1 MLETQE
7 QTTKQ
12 LIQEVEQVTERITET
27 YPCDKCKVEFCS
39 RLCYRMTR
47 WAEIAKDKLTE
58 YETAE
63 EDGRL
68 LTLPCK
74 PGNVVYVIIPSYTT
88 CSKYG
93 YVFDEYS
100 CIRCEEYEKECDSYL
115 EYCIW
120 ENKYA
125 TLRWIIGRLERF
137 GKTVFINR
145 EEAEKALKESEIGN
159 ETD

>member
-1 MLETQE
+1 M
-7 QTTKQ
+7 
-12 LIQEVEQVTERITET
+12 IERLSDKC
-27 YPCDKCKVEFCS
+27 PCDKC
-39 RLCYRMTR
+39 T
-47 WAEIAKDKLTE
+47 KDRKCELSQEACEEYLKWEDDCIKKLAE

-63 EDGRL
+63 EEGRL

-74 PGNVVYVIIPSYTT
+74 PGNVAYVIIPSYIT

-93 YVFDEYS
+93 HVFDEYS

-120 ENKYA
+120 ENKYT
-125 TLRWIIGRLERF
+125 TLRWIIGSLERF

-145 EEAEKALKESEIGN
+145 EEAEKTLEEMNKDNGINQRTSN
-159 ETD
+159 YRTS

>member
-1 MLETQE
+1 M
-7 QTTKQ
+7 
-12 LIQEVEQVTERITET
+12 TERLSNKN
-27 YPCDKCKVEFCS
+27 PCRRCRRRGGDCDGCIEYAMYVDELEEK
-39 RLCYRMTR
+39 L
-47 WAEIAKDKLTE
+47 AK

-63 EDGRL
+63 EESRL

-74 PGNVVYVIIPSYTT
+74 PGNVAYVIIPSYIT

-93 YVFDEYS
+93 HVFDEYS

-120 ENKYA
+120 ENKYT
-125 TLRWIIGRLERF
+125 TLRWIIGSLERF

-145 EEAEKALKESEIGN
+145 EEAEKTLEEMNKDIGTN
-159 ETD
+159 